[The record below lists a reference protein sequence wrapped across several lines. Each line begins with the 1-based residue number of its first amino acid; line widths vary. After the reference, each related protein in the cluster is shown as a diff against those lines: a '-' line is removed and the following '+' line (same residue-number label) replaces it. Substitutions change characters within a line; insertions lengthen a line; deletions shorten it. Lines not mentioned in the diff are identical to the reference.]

1 MENNNEK
8 MNVKGL
14 VGMILG
20 ILALVLSFVP
30 CLGVYAILPGLVG
43 LIFSILGLK
52 NVKKGMAIAGL
63 ICSLIGTSIAVMQWY
78 NLGKAAEELQKID
91 TTDLSKELDEM

>member
-8 MNVKGL
+8 MNVMGL

-20 ILALVLSFVP
+20 ILAAILSFVP
-30 CLGVYAILPGLVG
+30 CLGAYAIFPGVIG

-52 NVKKGMAIAGL
+52 KVKKGMAIAGL
-63 ICSLIGTSIAVMQWY
+63 VCSLVGVGIASWQWY
-78 NLGKAAEELQKID
+78 VLNEAANELKDID
-91 TTDLSKELDEM
+91 TTELQRELDSM

>member
-43 LIFSILGLK
+43 LIFSILGLN

-63 ICSLIGTSIAVMQWY
+63 ICSLIGTSLASWQWY
-78 NLGKAAEELQKID
+78 KLGKAAEELNKINI
-91 TTDLSKELDEM
+91 TE

>member
-30 CLGVYAILPGLVG
+30 CLGAFAIYPGIVG
-43 LIFSILGLK
+43 LIFSLLGLK
-52 NVKKGMAIAGL
+52 SVKKGMAIAGL
-63 ICSLIGTSIAVMQWY
+63 ICSILGTSVAAWQWY
-78 NLGKAAEELQKID
+78 NLSKAAEELQKID

>member
-30 CLGVYAILPGLVG
+30 CLGVYAFLPGLIG
-43 LIFSILGLK
+43 IIFSILGLK

-63 ICSLIGTSIAVMQWY
+63 VCSILGTSVATWQWY
-78 NLGKAAEELQKID
+78 NLSKAAEELQQID

>member
-30 CLGVYAILPGLVG
+30 CLGAFAIYPGIVG
-43 LIFSILGLK
+43 LIFSLLGLK

-63 ICSLIGTSIAVMQWY
+63 ICSILGTSVAAWQWY
-78 NLGKAAEELQKID
+78 NLNKAAEELQKID

>member
-30 CLGVYAILPGLVG
+30 CLGAFAIYPGIVG
-43 LIFSILGLK
+43 LIFSVLGLK

-63 ICSLIGTSIAVMQWY
+63 ICSILGTSVAAWQWY
-78 NLGKAAEELQKID
+78 NLNKAAEELQKID

>member
-30 CLGVYAILPGLVG
+30 CLGAFAIYPGIVG
-43 LIFSILGLK
+43 LIFSLLGLK

-63 ICSLIGTSIAVMQWY
+63 ICSILGTSVAAWQWY
-78 NLGKAAEELQKID
+78 NLSKAAEELQKID